1 MAGMAT
7 DWTTVLVRLTPEET
21 AIVDRLAAQRSMTRA
36 ALVKRCVTRVLA
48 AEGGTDGR

>member
-1 MAGMAT
+1 MAT

-21 AIVDRLAAQRSMTRA
+21 AIVDRLAQQRQMTRA

-48 AEGGTDGR
+48 VEGGNGGK